1 MSYLYYTLGLG
12 LTLFTIIDL
21 IWTTLWVD
29 GGAGPLSD
37 RLTAF
42 TWKLIKRIDNKVLYN
57 ADCIIKRDKKMTCC
71 DTLKLTY
78 QS

>member
-42 TWKLIKRIDNKVLYN
+42 TWKSFKIRNESVIRKD
-57 ADCIIKRDKKMTCC
+57 M
-71 DTLKLTY
+71 
-78 QS
+78 